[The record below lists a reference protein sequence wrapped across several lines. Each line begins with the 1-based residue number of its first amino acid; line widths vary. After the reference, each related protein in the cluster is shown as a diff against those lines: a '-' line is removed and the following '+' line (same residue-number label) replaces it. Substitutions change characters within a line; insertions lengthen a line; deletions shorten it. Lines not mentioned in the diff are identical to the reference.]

1 MKIVDAQVHVWGA
14 NTPERPWPA
23 RAEPHRAP
31 LGKEELLAEMDKAG
45 VDGVVIVPPSWEG
58 DRNDLALE
66 AASSH
71 PDRFCIMGRFDPDAP
86 GARDALAGWKKQK
99 GMLGVRLTFHT
110 EVLRQPLLDGRFDW
124 VWGELE
130 KHGIPA
136 MVLFHHE
143 YMHLADKVA
152 ERYPGL
158 RLVLD
163 HLGLKSGKDVTRG
176 RELRH
181 PRQGAGARQA
191 AQRGGQGLGDAVLRR
206 RQDLSV
212 PFGSSAHPPRRRRVR
227 PQAQLLGDRLVAAAL
242 QLPPGRDDVHRG
254 NAVAQGRRPRVGDG
268 PRHLRVDRLEESER
282 SPLRQS
288 ARVTVCEPP
297 PQIGR

>member
-1 MKIVDAQVHVWGA
+1 MKIVDAQVHIWAA

-58 DRNDLALE
+58 DRNDIALD
-66 AASSH
+66 AAASH

-86 GARDALAGWKKQK
+86 GAREQIRGWKQQK

-124 VWGELE
+124 LWGEME
-130 KHGIPA
+130 KAGVAA

-143 YMHLADKVA
+143 YMHLADRIA
-152 ERYPGL
+152 ERHPGL

-163 HLGLKSGKDVTRG
+163 HLGLKSAKDVPEATNFATLDKVLALARRPNVAAKVSAMPCYADDKTYPFRSVHPHIRRVFDTFGPERTFWGTDWSRLPCSYRQGVTMFTEELLWLAGKDLDWVMGRG
-176 RELRH
+176 I
-181 PRQGAGARQA
+181 
-191 AQRGGQGLGDAVLRR
+191 
-206 RQDLSV
+206 
-212 PFGSSAHPPRRRRVR
+212 
-227 PQAQLLGDRLVAAAL
+227 
-242 QLPPGRDDVHRG
+242 
-254 NAVAQGRRPRVGDG
+254 
-268 PRHLRVDRLEESER
+268 
-282 SPLRQS
+282 
-288 ARVTVCEPP
+288 CEW
-297 PQIGR
+297 IGWSM

>member
-1 MKIVDAQVHVWGA
+1 MKIVDAQVHIWGA
-14 NTPERPWPA
+14 NTPDRPWPA

-45 VDGVVIVPPSWEG
+45 VEGVVIVPPSWEG
-58 DRNDLALE
+58 DRNDLAND
-66 AASSH
+66 AARSQ
-71 PDRFCIMGRFDPDAP
+71 PNRFATMGRFDPEAP
-86 GARDALAGWKKQK
+86 GATGQLGDWKKQP
-99 GMLGVRLTFHT
+99 GMLGVRFTFHT

-163 HLGLKSGKDVTRG
+163 HLGLKSGKGVT
-176 RELRH
+176 E
-181 PRQGAGARQA
+181 ASNFST
-191 AQRGGQGLGDAVLRR
+191 LGNVLA
-206 RQDLSV
+206 L
-212 PFGSSAHPPRRRRVR
+212 AKR
-227 PQAQLLGDRLVAAAL
+227 PNVAAKVSAMPCYADDKTYPFKSVHPHI
-242 QLPPGRDDVHRG
+242 QRVFDAFGPKRTFWGTDWSRLPCSYKQGVTMFTEEMPWLKGDDLEGVMGRGV
-254 NAVAQGRRPRVGDG
+254 
-268 PRHLRVDRLEESER
+268 SEW
-282 SPLRQS
+282 LGWK
-288 ARVTVCEPP
+288 
-297 PQIGR
+297 I

>member
-1 MKIVDAQVHVWGA
+1 MKFVDAQVHIWAA

-23 RAEPHRAP
+23 RGEPHRAP

-58 DRNDLALE
+58 DRNDVALA
-66 AASSH
+66 AAATH

-86 GARDALAGWKKQK
+86 GARDALAGWKKRK

-110 EVLRQPLLDGRFDW
+110 PILRQPLLDGRFDW
-124 VWGELE
+124 AWGELE

-152 ERYPGL
+152 ERHPGL

-163 HLGLKSGKDVTRG
+163 HLGLKSGKDVSEASNFATLDKVLALAKRPNVAAKVTAMPCYTDDKTYPF
-176 RELRH
+176 RSVH
-181 PRQGAGARQA
+181 PHIRRVFDVFGPKRTFWGTDLSRLPCTYRQGVTMFTEEMPWLKG
-191 AQRGGQGLGDAVLRR
+191 
-206 RQDLSV
+206 QDLEWVMGRGVSEW
-212 PFGSSAHPPRRRRVR
+212 
-227 PQAQLLGDRLVAAAL
+227 LGWKA
-242 QLPPGRDDVHRG
+242 
-254 NAVAQGRRPRVGDG
+254 
-268 PRHLRVDRLEESER
+268 
-282 SPLRQS
+282 
-288 ARVTVCEPP
+288 
-297 PQIGR
+297 